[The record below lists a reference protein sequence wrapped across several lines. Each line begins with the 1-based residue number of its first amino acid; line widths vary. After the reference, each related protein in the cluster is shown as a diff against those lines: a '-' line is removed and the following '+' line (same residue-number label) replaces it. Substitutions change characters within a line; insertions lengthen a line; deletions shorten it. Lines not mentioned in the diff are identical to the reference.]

1 MRDVPWGQQRITGL
15 KDKSLV
21 SDGSLK
27 FSGKNKVDF
36 VLARMGMTGHR
47 HPRSKTYLQQAIGSS
62 RMCARQTYGT
72 EAHIKV
78 ISFASR
84 LMFD

>member
-1 MRDVPWGQQRITGL
+1 VRDVARGQQSIAGL
-15 KDKSLV
+15 KNKSLV

-27 FSGKNKVDF
+27 FSRKHKVHF
-36 VLARMGMTGHR
+36 VLAGMGMTGHR
-47 HPRSKTYLQQAIGSS
+47 HPRSEAYVQQAIGSS
-62 RMCARQTYGT
+62 GISARQTHGT

-84 LMFD
+84 LIFD

>member
-1 MRDVPWGQQRITGL
+1 MRDVPWGQQSIAGL
-15 KDKSLV
+15 KNKSLV

-27 FSGKNKVDF
+27 FSGKDKVHF
-36 VLARMGMTGHR
+36 VLARMGMMGHR
-47 HPRSKTYLQQAIGSS
+47 HPRRQAYLQQAIGSS
-62 RMCARQTYGT
+62 CIGARQTYGT

-78 ISFASR
+78 ISFASW